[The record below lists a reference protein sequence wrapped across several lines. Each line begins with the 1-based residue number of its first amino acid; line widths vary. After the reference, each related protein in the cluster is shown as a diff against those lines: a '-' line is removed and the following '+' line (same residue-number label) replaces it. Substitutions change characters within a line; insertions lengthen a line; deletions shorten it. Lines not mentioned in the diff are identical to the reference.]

1 MIIRVDENEN
11 ETVVYRVRIYC
22 WVFVWFL
29 FYSTKILEL
38 TGLPFV
44 YRMITGKNR
53 QTLMQWLVR
62 FQKIWCKKEIY
73 PAGLKIRSRPV
84 RVSIGYIR
92 WLRGF

>member
-22 WVFVWFL
+22 WVCVWFL

-38 TGLPFV
+38 TGLPFA

-73 PAGLKIRSRPV
+73 PAGLKVRSRPV
-84 RVSIGYIR
+84 RVTIGYIR